1 MTHGFDDQGAQFD
14 AEGNLKNWWSEEDLK
29 KFKASAACVE
39 KQFDGF
45 EVEKDLHMN
54 GKLVE
59 GESIADLGGL
69 TIAFAAYQKSLEGKP
84 RPNDIDGFT
93 PEQRF
98 FLGFAQVWATNMRAE
113 YARLLAN
120 TDPHPLP
127 RFRLNGT
134 LSNMPAFAKAFSCKQ
149 GEPMVRPESDRCV
162 IW

>member
-1 MTHGFDDQGAQFD
+1 MSIAPAFYWRAASDGSAGSLVQVVWRSNQHG
-14 AEGNLKNWWSEEDLK
+14 
-29 KFKASAACVE
+29 
-39 KQFDGF
+39 
-45 EVEKDLHMN
+45 
-54 GKLVE
+54 E

-69 TIAFAAYQKSLEGKP
+69 TIAFAAYQKSLEGKS
-84 RPNDIDGFT
+84 RPKDLDGFT

-113 YARLLAN
+113 FARLLAN

-149 GEPMVRPESDRCV
+149 GEPMVRPDAER
-162 IW
+162 